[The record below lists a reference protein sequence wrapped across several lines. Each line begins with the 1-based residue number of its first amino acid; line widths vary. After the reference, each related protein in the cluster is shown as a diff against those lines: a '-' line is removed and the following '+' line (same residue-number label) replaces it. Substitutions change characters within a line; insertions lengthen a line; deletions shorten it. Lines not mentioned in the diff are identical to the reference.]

1 MGYISSHTFIHSF
14 IHTFI
19 HSYVHTFIHIH
30 SYIYIYIHMHI
41 HIHIYIYTHTYTYI
55 HIYIYTDIQTD
66 RQTVRQT
73 DRHTYIHMYGCYRG
87 MTSSVEV
94 LLQAQADPNL
104 PDLAGMLP
112 IHQAICVS
120 RQPPKF
126 KWSIYGLVG
135 AQMSCREI
143 AVEIPPSLWPHLASV
158 SLLAWTSPGSS

>member
-1 MGYISSHTFIHSF
+1 MAQLPFTCIHR
-14 IHTFI
+14 
-19 HSYVHTFIHIH
+19 Y
-30 SYIYIYIHMHI
+30 YIYYLHIIIYIH
-41 HIHIYIYTHTYTYI
+41 TYI
-55 HIYIYTDIQTD
+55 HTYRQTDRQTDRQTYRHTDIQTD

-158 SLLAWTSPGSS
+158 SLLAWTSPGSSWLSLMYCFDTWRG